1 MALQISV
8 NFIEP
13 DQDTYYL
20 VGPEGLVWSQP
31 AFGDPFILAARNEQE
46 RKAAGLFVD
55 ELLEQGLVPYG
66 LPLNQKQIQAM
77 FGGSAIRDCQWV
89 AASDAPAPCSE
100 DAEDILP
107 LHPATVN

>member
-13 DQDTYYL
+13 DENTCYL
-20 VGPEGLVWSQP
+20 VGPEGLVWTQP
-31 AFGDPFILAARNEQE
+31 SIGEPFILAARNEQE
-46 RKAAGLFVD
+46 RKTAELFVG

-66 LPLNQKQIQAM
+66 LPLNQRQIQAM

-89 AASDAPAPCSE
+89 AASDAPAPCGDE
-100 DAEDILP
+100 GDTLP
-107 LHPATVN
+107 TRAATVN